1 MNSYTYE
8 VSMFNN
14 FIIFYDSKGAGQ
26 PGRADYTSIHIYIY
40 IYRSEGFPGT
50 GYFIPGH
57 VGGWGW
63 TGLGRP
69 SAAALERSGN
79 PGSKQLNET

>member
-1 MNSYTYE
+1 MGGVTY
-8 VSMFNN
+8 
-14 FIIFYDSKGAGQ
+14 IYIY
-26 PGRADYTSIHIYIY
+26 IYIY

-69 SAAALERSGN
+69 SAAAVAALERSEISRNKLLDGTRHGVLVWN
-79 PGSKQLNET
+79 KISLEMAWEGSN